1 MKGRRFLTHTDGLL
15 ADRRDQDDQDLVR
28 MLIRAT
34 EENFTSWTVS
44 YHLEENGP
52 GEMLVHVRDPEHPN
66 LTRLLAEVFEAR
78 FNVDAEYTDERVT
91 VNRHDLT
98 GF

>member
-1 MKGRRFLTHTDGLL
+1 MRGRRFLTRTDRLI
-15 ADRRDQDDQDLVR
+15 ADRRDPDALDQVR

-44 YHLEENGP
+44 YHLEDEEP
-52 GEMLVHVRDPEHPN
+52 GEVHVHVRDPEHPN

-78 FNVDAEYTDERVT
+78 FGVDAEYTDDRVT